1 MAFVPEAA
9 LIALREGLEA
19 LLIVGILLTL
29 VTRAGRPDARKHV
42 WGGFLAGVAASALA
56 GWIVHRYLLEAFEEA
71 GLGALFELVAA
82 LLAVGLLTYMAFWM
96 WNHTRALLRESR
108 ERVEAALEDGK
119 LLVIALLVFATV
131 LREGLEVVLFYA
143 ALATRVSGPSLAWS
157 GLVGFLASG
166 VLVYALLVL
175 SRRVDLQRFFAWTGA
190 WLIVV
195 AAMLLTHVVS
205 ALTDLG
211 VLAPQ
216 PAIWNTGHVIA
227 GGSVLGRVLHAV
239 VGYTPAPTLHQ
250 AAAYLGFLVLVGGA
264 YLWHVGALHR
274 GPARRGGLHLRR
286 VGAVAGAV
294 LLASVLVA
302 QGALNPVGFVD
313 DGHHHGVGTASHDH
327 DDASTVDQH
336 VDASSVLLDPDEGP
350 AIPEDVK
357 VGVLLRAHGEPVHYN
372 ASTYWS
378 FRNFTRDLLV
388 MFGFE
393 ALLHEDEGTVL
404 LDRSRP
410 FAHEPAVDPDLVDA
424 WLRPHD
430 GPAAYV
436 GSPAPDVQQVPL
448 YDGYYKTPGGPG
460 LGEPDV
466 LEMAGLSAYKAWL
479 QMENASPMYE
489 QKGWML
495 ATVERI
501 LEERYGDRV
510 VVEVSRHIQPR
521 IDPGNEGDAAA
532 LQRLRDAGVDVLVD
546 AYTSSLHSDV
556 MNTCMMR
563 PHLMEAAEEVGFTA
577 PIVHSG
583 PKGPTATYAA
593 AVAHEVQHRVA
604 EAPEGAKVAVFLT
617 HHGMDP
623 GYESPCR
630 DRPDPYNAQA
640 QRMFEL
646 ARAAVLNRSLDR
658 DVRVLQ
664 VYGQGAG
671 DADDDVLSP
680 REALDA
686 AKAWGAT
693 HVVDLPYE
701 LTGNGY
707 DNLVVHRG
715 NYGLDP
721 AEAPHYNASYETTF
735 TRDGMQVRI
744 LSSAFGTDQRALA
757 QVSVI
762 LDVLDDAV
770 ERAG

>member
-19 LLIVGILLTL
+19 LLIVGLLLTL
-29 VTRAGRPDARKHV
+29 VTRAGRPDARRYI
-42 WGGFLAGVAASALA
+42 WGGLAAGVAASALM
-56 GWIVHRYLLEAFEEA
+56 GWAVHRYLLEAFEEA

-96 WNHTRALLRESR
+96 WNHTRALLRSSR
-108 ERVEAALEDGK
+108 SRVEDALDGGQ
-119 LLVIALLVFATV
+119 LAVISLLVFGTV

-143 ALATRVSGPSLAWS
+143 ALATRVPTASLAWS
-157 GLVGFLASG
+157 GLAGFLLSG
-166 VLVYALLVL
+166 VIVYAILYTAH
-175 SRRVDLQRFFAWTGA
+175 RVDLQRFFAWTGA

-195 AAMLLTHVVS
+195 AAMLLTHVSS

-227 GGSVLGRVLHAV
+227 GGSILGRVLHAL
-239 VGYTPAPTLHQ
+239 VGYTPAPTLYQ
-250 AAAYLGFLVLVGGA
+250 ATAYLGFLTLVGGA

-274 GPARRGGLHLRR
+274 GTARREGLHGGR
-286 VGAVAGAV
+286 VAAVACAV
-294 LLASVLVA
+294 LLATLLVV
-302 QGALNPVGFVD
+302 QGALNPVGFVE
-313 DGHHHGVGTASHDH
+313 DGHHHGLDAADHGHDA
-327 DDASTVDQH
+327 DGGDA
-336 VDASSVLLDPDEGP
+336 AGP
-350 AIPEDVK
+350 VHATLSPSQGPTIPGDVK

-410 FAHEPAVDPDLVDA
+410 FAREPAVDPDLVDA

-436 GSPAPDVQQVPL
+436 GSPAPDVQQVPF
-448 YDGYYKTPGGPG
+448 YDGYYKAPGGPG

-479 QMENASPMYE
+479 QMANASPMVE

-495 ATVERI
+495 ATVEHI
-501 LEERYGDRV
+501 LEDRYGDRV
-510 VVEVSRHIQPR
+510 EVEVSRHIQPR
-521 IDPGNEGDAAA
+521 LDPGNEGDAAA
-532 LQRLRDAGVDVLVD
+532 LERLRDANVDVLVD

-563 PHLMEAAEEVGFTA
+563 PHLEAAADEVGFQA
-577 PIVHSG
+577 PMVPSG
-583 PKGPTATYAA
+583 PAGPTPAYAE
-593 AVAHEVQHRVA
+593 AVANEVERRVA
-604 EAPEGAKVAVFLT
+604 ETPEDARVAVFLT

-640 QRMFEL
+640 MRMFEL

-671 DADDDVLSP
+671 DADDGVLSP
-680 REALDA
+680 TEALDTA
-686 AKAWGAT
+686 DGWGAT

-721 AEAPHYNASYETTF
+721 AEAPHYDDAYETRF
-735 TRDGMQVRI
+735 TRQGMEVRI
-744 LSSAFGTDQRALA
+744 LSSAFGTEERALA
-757 QVSVI
+757 QVGVI
-762 LDVLDDAV
+762 LDVVDEAV